1 MCTATVEE
9 KENMYR
15 NSRFAYAG
23 LLFLATL
30 ILFTFVS
37 DDAEADTID
46 VDSLGGA
53 DYTNLSQAVSNANS
67 GDTIN
72 VAARTYTDTVLVN
85 KQLTILGS
93 NEGSGK
99 DAGNIFGSAGDL
111 VARYKFDETS
121 GTDASCSLSD
131 GNCDDLEGDVEG
143 ASWSTGIWANGL
155 DFDGNND
162 YVTVDDDSALDITE
176 FLTISAWINL
186 DDNEGTQFI
195 VDKHTADLGYYLA
208 IAEDGD
214 GNEGKL
220 NFAFGWAT
228 GSWAQCHS
236 ELIQSM
242 LSCFRVK

>member
-1 MCTATVEE
+1 
-9 KENMYR
+9 MYR

-23 LLFLATL
+23 LLFIATL
-30 ILFTFVS
+30 FLFTFVS

-155 DFDGNND
+155 DFDGSND
-162 YVTVDDDSALDITE
+162 YVEVDDDNALDITGD
-176 FLTISAWINL
+176 LTIYCLLYTSPSQRA
-186 DDNEGTQFI
+186 
-195 VDKHTADLGYYLA
+195 
-208 IAEDGD
+208 
-214 GNEGKL
+214 
-220 NFAFGWAT
+220 
-228 GSWAQCHS
+228 
-236 ELIQSM
+236 
-242 LSCFRVK
+242 RV